1 METTSKFYQ
10 YLKAG
15 YPALWVETHEEFRAI
30 VTLAFEASGY
40 SVFSWDIITGTKDH
54 ATGKYTVD
62 RNDKGV
68 PQPETPLK
76 ALRRFQEAKE
86 DSVLFL
92 KDYHKY
98 LNNSIEVLR
107 MTKNLI
113 GEIKAKSKH
122 IIIVSPVVQIPVE
135 LEKDFTL
142 LPFILPTV
150 DDLVKVA
157 EKIIK
162 DNGIYTDKE
171 KKVYMKVD
179 EQTVSVGRGLTL
191 NEAENAMARSLV
203 EKKVLSKDIIQEE
216 KLQVIKKSGMME
228 LFEPIPESE
237 LVMDGLKSYIHKRKK
252 AFDSGSKLPK
262 PKGIILTGVPGGG
275 KSLAAKV
282 VASIFGCPLV
292 RLDIGALKG
301 SKVGES
307 EAKMRAA
314 LAQIDALGFVVV
326 WMDEIEKILS
336 GVQSSGHSDAGTTST
351 MFGTLLT
358 WMQESK
364 SPHYIIATCNEVADL
379 LSISQGALIRR
390 FDDLFYVDVPTEK
403 ERKEIISLMNKR
415 YSTKLNGELL
425 SMSKGWTGA
434 EIEKFVVASLFD
446 GYDEAL
452 ANVHPIAEQNKGLL
466 DISRE
471 WALRNAR
478 RANSIEGEKL
488 NPSAMTNEEVERLYR
503 ESIAEKE
510 GKRVIKMD

>member
-1 METTSKFYQ
+1 
-10 YLKAG
+10 
-15 YPALWVETHEEFRAI
+15 
-30 VTLAFEASGY
+30 
-40 SVFSWDIITGTKDH
+40 
-54 ATGKYTVD
+54 
-62 RNDKGV
+62 
-68 PQPETPLK
+68 
-76 ALRRFQEAKE
+76 
-86 DSVLFL
+86 
-92 KDYHKY
+92 
-98 LNNSIEVLR
+98 
-107 MTKNLI
+107 
-113 GEIKAKSKH
+113 
-122 IIIVSPVVQIPVE
+122 
-135 LEKDFTL
+135 
-142 LPFILPTV
+142 
-150 DDLVKVA
+150 
-157 EKIIK
+157 
-162 DNGIYTDKE
+162 
-171 KKVYMKVD
+171 
-179 EQTVSVGRGLTL
+179 
-191 NEAENAMARSLV
+191 
-203 EKKVLSKDIIQEE
+203 
-216 KLQVIKKSGMME
+216 
-228 LFEPIPESE
+228 
-237 LVMDGLKSYIHKRKK
+237 
-252 AFDSGSKLPK
+252 
-262 PKGIILTGVPGGG
+262 
-275 KSLAAKV
+275 LAAKV